1 MVGTQF
7 DFRDADA
14 WICSDDRGMQALL
27 WNDVIFVAVHETG
40 PVRPVTG
47 IGHY

>member
-7 DFRDADA
+7 DFRDTDA
-14 WICSDDRGMQALL
+14 WICSDDRGMQALF
-27 WNDVIFVAVHETG
+27 WNDVVFVALHETG
-40 PVRPVTG
+40 TTQPVTG